1 MTGDIPHKY
10 TTAEIDRFNEL
21 NPQFSP
27 RYGIPWQIIQLGDKQ
42 LLIFVEQQGS
52 RNHAYNFLLIKNG
65 KVRPFDPDETEE
77 HNEKEETRE
86 KAEER
91 GEIFGK
97 VI

>member
-10 TTAEIDRFNEL
+10 TTAEIDRFNKL

-52 RNHAYNFLLIKNG
+52 RNHAYNFLLLKNG
-65 KVRPFDPDETEE
+65 SVRPFDPDETEK
-77 HNEKEETRE
+77 HNEEETQGE

-91 GEIFGK
+91 RQI
-97 VI
+97 